1 MWYIQGERFAPPY
14 ANIKYKIS
22 AKGLSKTDQYKLLDG
37 IIQRQGGIIRTGD
50 VLAEGIGKAVFTRCI
65 KLRGLERIG
74 HGIYIAP
81 DAWQDDMYILQLRF
95 PQAVFSHDSELCL
108 HGMTDRVPLRHSVTL
123 KTGYNPSSLTREG
136 IKAYTV
142 KESLYSLGVTYA
154 ATIFG
159 NQVKAYDPERTVCD
173 ILRSRRGIEEQVFQD
188 ALKMYVRR
196 RDKDIGRL
204 IGYAEKLRVKN
215 IAVHY
220 ISLLLS

>member
-1 MWYIQGERFAPPY
+1 MLIL
-14 ANIKYKIS
+14 IT
-22 AKGLSKTDQYKLLDG
+22 GLVRKDLGKTDIQEKLDK
-37 IIQRQGGIIRTGD
+37 IARKQGGIIRTGD
-50 VLAEGIGKAVFTRCI
+50 ALAEGIGKAAFARYVSGGSF
-65 KLRGLERIG
+65 ERVG
-74 HGIYIAP
+74 HGMYLGL
-81 DAWQDDMYILQLRF
+81 DAWEDSMYILQMRF
-95 PQAVFSHDSELCL
+95 PQAVFSHDSALCL

-154 ATIFG
+154 VTIFG

-173 ILRSRRGIEEQVFQD
+173 ILRSRRGIEEQVFRD

-196 RDKDIGRL
+196 RDKDIGKL

-220 ISLLLS
+220 ISLLLP